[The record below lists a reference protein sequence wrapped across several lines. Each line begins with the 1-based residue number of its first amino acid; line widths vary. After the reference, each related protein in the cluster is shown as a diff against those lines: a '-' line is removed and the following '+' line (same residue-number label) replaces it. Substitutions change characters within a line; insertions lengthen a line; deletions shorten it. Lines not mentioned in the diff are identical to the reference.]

1 VPDPRTQPSVGTGQ
15 RAWQVGRE
23 ARTPASAPKKVEFGT
38 HARPVPPH
46 RAARNAK
53 LPSRTAHRAPGSVLL
68 ASMSAREP
76 KMKDAVPVMPPPLP
90 RRRLLAAAAGAAG
103 LAALPLAACGGGS
116 ISPAPAPPPVPTRT
130 WAMGFS
136 PFPPRLTV
144 EAVIQGIDLWSRRAD
159 IAIIHEELPWTD
171 LLAGMSADAILD
183 RDKVQLVQYIRS
195 KGVQRLVFMGDLND
209 GLAREREAPQLRA
222 AGRSITEP
230 AVQRL
235 YRDYLLAVDRKL
247 APEVIGLVAES
258 NLIRAAAPTL
268 YPAVRQ
274 TANDT
279 AAALRGAGTR
289 AALMA
294 SVQVEAA
301 WGRLGGSG
309 SYTGIE
315 ADFADFPFLQVLGLS
330 SYPYFGWSTPEDLP
344 LDYYTRLRG
353 GRSVPVMV
361 VEGGWTSAAAGSIA
375 STPERQARYI
385 ARHAELLDAVG
396 ARGWLQ
402 ILFADVDLAALPP
415 PLPANLPLFA
425 KLGLTDSNFA
435 AKPAL
440 AAWDALF
447 ARTLVR

>member
-1 VPDPRTQPSVGTGQ
+1 
-15 RAWQVGRE
+15 
-23 ARTPASAPKKVEFGT
+23 
-38 HARPVPPH
+38 
-46 RAARNAK
+46 
-53 LPSRTAHRAPGSVLL
+53 
-68 ASMSAREP
+68 
-76 KMKDAVPVMPPPLP
+76 MKDASNPLTPTPPP
-90 RRRLLAAAAGAAG
+90 RRRLLGAAVG
-103 LAALPLAACGGGS
+103 LAAMPLAACGGGS
-116 ISPAPAPPPVPTRT
+116 AAPAPTPTPSPSPAPTRS

-144 EAVIQGIDLWSRRAD
+144 DAVIQGIDTWSRRAD

-171 LLAGMSADAILD
+171 LLAGLSADAILD

-258 NLIRAAAPTL
+258 NLIRVAAPAL

-274 TANDT
+274 AANDT
-279 AAALRGAGTR
+279 AAALRSAGTR
-289 AALMA
+289 ATLMA
-294 SVQVEAA
+294 SVQVEVA

-309 SYTGIE
+309 AYAGIE
-315 ADFADFPFLQVLGLS
+315 ADFADFPFVQMLGLS
-330 SYPYFGWSTPEDLP
+330 SYPYFGWSAPEDLP

-361 VEGGWTSAAAGSIA
+361 VEGGWASASAGSIVSSPA
-375 STPERQARYI
+375 LQARYLT
-385 ARHAELLDAVG
+385 RHAQLLDAAA

-402 ILFADVDLAALPP
+402 LQFADLDLAALPP

-425 KLGLTDSNFA
+425 SIGLANSDFVG
-435 AKPAL
+435 KPAL
-440 AAWDALF
+440 ATWDALF
-447 ARTLVR
+447 ARPLAR

>member
-1 VPDPRTQPSVGTGQ
+1 MKDARND
-15 RAWQVGRE
+15 
-23 ARTPASAPKKVEFGT
+23 RTPA
-38 HARPVPPH
+38 
-46 RAARNAK
+46 
-53 LPSRTAHRAPGSVLL
+53 LP
-68 ASMSAREP
+68 
-76 KMKDAVPVMPPPLP
+76 P
-90 RRRLLAAAAGAAG
+90 RRRLLAAAVG
-103 LAALPLAACGGGS
+103 LAATPLAACGGGS
-116 ISPAPAPPPVPTRT
+116 ASPAPAPTPLLTPAPTRT

-144 EAVIQGIDLWSRRAD
+144 DAVIQGIDTWSRRAD

-195 KGVQRLVFMGDLND
+195 KGVQRLVYMGDLND

-230 AVQRL
+230 AVQQL

-258 NLIRAAAPTL
+258 NLIRVAAPTL

-274 TANDT
+274 AANDT
-279 AAALRGAGTR
+279 AAALRSAGTR
-289 AALMA
+289 ATLMA
-294 SVQVEAA
+294 SVQVEVA
-301 WGRLGGSG
+301 WGRLGGTG
-309 SYTGIE
+309 TYLGIE
-315 ADFADFPFLQVLGLS
+315 ADFADFPFVQMLGLS
-330 SYPYFGWSTPEDLP
+330 SYPYFGWSAPEDLP

-361 VEGGWTSAAAGSIA
+361 VEGGWASASAGSIVSSPA
-375 STPERQARYI
+375 LQARYLT
-385 ARHAELLDAVG
+385 RHAQLLDAAG

-402 ILFADVDLAALPP
+402 LQFADIDLAALPP

-425 KLGLTDSNFA
+425 SIGLANSDFS

-440 AAWDALF
+440 ATWDALF
-447 ARTLVR
+447 ARLLVR

>member
-1 VPDPRTQPSVGTGQ
+1 
-15 RAWQVGRE
+15 
-23 ARTPASAPKKVEFGT
+23 
-38 HARPVPPH
+38 
-46 RAARNAK
+46 
-53 LPSRTAHRAPGSVLL
+53 
-68 ASMSAREP
+68 
-76 KMKDAVPVMPPPLP
+76 
-90 RRRLLAAAAGAAG
+90 
-103 LAALPLAACGGGS
+103 
-116 ISPAPAPPPVPTRT
+116 
-130 WAMGFS
+130 MGFS

-144 EAVIQGIDLWSRRAD
+144 EAVIQGIDTWSRRAD
-159 IAIIHEELPWTD
+159 IAIIHEEPPWSD

-258 NLIRAAAPTL
+258 NLIRVAAPAL

-279 AAALRGAGTR
+279 AAALRSAGTR
-289 AALMA
+289 GTLMA
-294 SVQVEAA
+294 SVQVEVA
-301 WGRLGGSG
+301 WGRLGGNG
-309 SYTGIE
+309 TYVGIE
-315 ADFADFPFLQVLGLS
+315 ADFTDFPFMQMLGLS
-330 SYPYFGWSTPEDLP
+330 SYPYIGWSAPEDLP
-344 LDYYTRLRG
+344 LDYYTRLRS
-353 GRSVPVMV
+353 GRSVPLMV
-361 VEGGWTSAAAGSIA
+361 VEGGWASASAGSIVSSPA
-375 STPERQARYI
+375 LQARYL
-385 ARHAELLDAVG
+385 ARHAQLLDA
-396 ARGWLQ
+396 AATRAWLQ
-402 ILFADVDLAALPP
+402 LQFADLDLAALPP

-425 KLGLTDSNFA
+425 SIGLANSDFS

-447 ARTLVR
+447 ARLLIR